1 MTPREPDDLQA
12 HVLAH
17 LHANSKLTI
26 PELAGSVGATEQEVE
41 AAIDALLKGGDLE
54 QQGDRLVP
62 GASSHPTP
70 GLFIPSE
77 REDAEAGEADYG
89 DD

>member
-1 MTPREPDDLQA
+1 MTREPDDLQA
-12 HVLAH
+12 HLLAH
-17 LHANSKLTI
+17 LHANSRLTVA
-26 PELAGSVGATEQEVE
+26 ELAGSVGASEDDVS
-41 AAIDALLKGGDLE
+41 AAITALLGRGELE
-54 QQGDRLVP
+54 QQGDRLIP